1 MPHEVSV
8 RTAHA
13 GLAVVLREWLGD
25 ARLALPRPVSLVVD
39 VGALPLP
46 PSDARA
52 VFRQGNVA
60 IRSGPPVETVT
71 LDWEPRLGRA
81 VLAPQSTTAHVI
93 VTEQGLLRE
102 NELLRS
108 FLLNVCILLVRR
120 VGLHH
125 VHAAALRDPLGRG
138 WMIAGESGAGKS
150 TTAALLAREGWA
162 VGTDDI
168 AFFAEGSSPKSTDL
182 VSWRERLALHDDAV
196 VAVGPEGGTALAT
209 RRKTGWFPE
218 ELGTAWLSR
227 ITPQILLV
235 PGATHGD
242 VTTLTPLKGRD
253 ALARLMRWSPWVA
266 LEADLA
272 DEHLAL
278 MSHLA
283 SRVRAFDVALG
294 RDLFDA
300 PGRLLD
306 LVS

>member
-8 RTAHA
+8 RTTHA
-13 GLAVVLREWLGD
+13 GLAARLRVWLGD
-25 ARLALPRPVSLVVD
+25 ARLALPRPVSLIVD
-39 VGALPLP
+39 VGPLPLP
-46 PSDARA
+46 PTDSRD

-81 VLAPQSTTAHVI
+81 VLAPQSTTAHVV
-93 VTEQGLLRE
+93 VTEQGLQRE

-125 VHAAALRDPLGRG
+125 AHAAALRDPRGRG
-138 WMIAGESGAGKS
+138 WMLAGTSGSGKS
-150 TTAALLAREGWA
+150 TAAALLARHGWA

-168 AFFAEGSSPKSTDL
+168 AFLAEGSTPRSTDL
-182 VSWRERLALHDDAV
+182 VCWREHLALHDDAAA
-196 VAVGPEGGTALAT
+196 AVGSNGGAALTA

-218 ELGTAWLSR
+218 ELGAEWLSR
-227 ITPQILLV
+227 VTPHVLLF
-235 PGATHGD
+235 PSGAHGD
-242 VTTLTPLKGRD
+242 VSTCTPIKGRD

-272 DEHLAL
+272 DEHLL
-278 MSHLA
+278 RMSHLVSQA
-283 SRVRAFDVALG
+283 RAFDVELG
-294 RDLFDA
+294 RDLLHSPDL
-300 PGRLLD
+300 LLD
-306 LVS
+306 LVA